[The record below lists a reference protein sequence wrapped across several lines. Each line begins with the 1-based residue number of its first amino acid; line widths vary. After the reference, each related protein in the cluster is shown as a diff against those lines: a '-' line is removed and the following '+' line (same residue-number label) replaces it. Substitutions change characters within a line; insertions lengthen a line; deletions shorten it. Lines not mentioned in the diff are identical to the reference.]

1 MRSIVLAGAALLAL
15 AAPVHAQPLILH
27 CAQMPST
34 QERTTMREMGEF
46 VPVGSY
52 WIDEAAGVVKRYR
65 PGTASKPGVFF
76 ADTPI
81 TDVTVTA
88 WRFAFKEGGIDYR
101 VDRYSGLMVMRRE
114 GKPPIWLDCNAKRRF

>member
-1 MRSIVLAGAALLAL
+1 MKTIATTALLLAL
-15 AAPVHAQPLILH
+15 TSPVEAQPLILH

-34 QERTTMREMGEF
+34 QERSTQREMGEF

-52 WIDEAAGVVKRYR
+52 WIDESASVVKRYR
-65 PGTASKPGVFF
+65 PGTATKPGVFF
-76 ADTPI
+76 TDTPI
-81 TDVTVTA
+81 TDVAVTA